1 MSIRIARTIARL
13 WKASAELRSAVGE
26 LDRASGTTDFPQRS
40 GRVDEVRGL
49 IEKAHTGA
57 NDASENIVA
66 ALRLI
71 DWDRMLADPE
81 EGGNDEDGSG

>member
-13 WKASAELRSAVGE
+13 WKASADLRSAAGE
-26 LDRASGTTDFPQRS
+26 LERAAGVTDYPQQS
-40 GRVDEVRGL
+40 GRVNEIRDL
-49 IEKAHTGA
+49 ITKAHTGA
-57 NDASENIVA
+57 NDASENIIA

-81 EGGNDEDGSG
+81 EGGSDEDGGS